1 MALDSQ
7 FVKEVALTGV
17 AHCKVPNDD
26 AGLAVT
32 QVVFRDAEGMKHMH
46 ASLVGDA
53 DESVV
58 PEMAGIVEMVYLD
71 GELIPKLVRRL
82 LEKFYPW
89 QAQYLHQMRDKRQ
102 PQPQP

>member
-1 MALDSQ
+1 MTLDSQ

-32 QVVFRDAEGMKHMH
+32 QFVFRDAEGMKHVH
-46 ASLVGDA
+46 ASVVGDA
-53 DESVV
+53 DDSVV
-58 PEMAGIVEMVYLD
+58 AEMAGIVEMAYLD

-82 LEKFYPW
+82 LKKFYPW
-89 QAQYLHQMRDKRQ
+89 HAQYLHQMRDKRQ
-102 PQPQP
+102 SLPLL